1 MERIEKRRPTVEEL
15 RAAPLIIRKLEVA
28 QLSVDASGTPIE
40 EAALALLEGPES
52 DITPEA
58 IDALRQQLARIVEAV
73 PA

>member
-28 QLSVDASGTPIE
+28 QLSVDANGTPIAD
-40 EAALALLEGPES
+40 AAFALLDGPE
-52 DITPEA
+52 DAITPEA
-58 IDALRQQLARIVEAV
+58 IDALRQQLARIVEAI